1 MNRVHI
7 LNGPNLNLLGVREPH
22 IYGHAT
28 LADVEESCRAAAADL
43 QLDLVFRQTNAEHVL
58 IDWIHAAR
66 TDAIIIN
73 PAAYTHTSIALLDAL
88 SACTGP
94 VIEVHISNIHR
105 REAFRARSYVSKAA
119 TAVMAGFGTRGY
131 VLALQHVAHLL
142 GAADQFSGTVPV

>member
-7 LNGPNLNLLGVREPH
+7 LNGPNLNLLGTREPA

-28 LADVEESCRAAAADL
+28 LADVEAACRAAADDL
-43 QLDLVFRQTNAEHVL
+43 HLDLVFRQTNAEHEL
-58 IDWIHAAR
+58 IEWVQAAR
-66 TDAIIIN
+66 ADAAIIIN
-73 PAAYTHTSIALLDAL
+73 PAAFTHTSIALLDAL
-88 SACTGP
+88 SMCAGP

-142 GAADQFSGTVPV
+142 GADAG